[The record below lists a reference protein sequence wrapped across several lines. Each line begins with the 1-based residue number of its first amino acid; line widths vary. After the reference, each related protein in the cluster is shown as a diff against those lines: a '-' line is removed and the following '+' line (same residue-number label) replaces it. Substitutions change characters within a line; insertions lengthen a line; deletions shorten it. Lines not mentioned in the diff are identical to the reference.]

1 MRLLL
6 EPGSERLC
14 WTHPSTGRPDA
25 RFALDVTTDVLGVVL
40 APQKPKMRRGGI
52 WGRVGEGLGA
62 DGEFLPL
69 LVGHGLRGARE
80 AAVFDGRQD
89 ADFIREVRGLRKQN
103 TCQVVTSAFRASRQE
118 AGGSRGLVGSL
129 TAPCQ
134 HIPFRI
140 TAEPAGAPTSVDIF
154 IHSLRH
160 QLASESRSAFDEP
173 CQPVQL
179 TAHRRGKAGPAR

>member
-25 RFALDVTTDVLGVVL
+25 RFALDVAADVLGVVL
-40 APQKPKMRRGGI
+40 TPRKPKMRRRGI

-103 TCQVVTSAFRASRQE
+103 TCQSSR
-118 AGGSRGLVGSL
+118 LV
-129 TAPCQ
+129 
-134 HIPFRI
+134 
-140 TAEPAGAPTSVDIF
+140 
-154 IHSLRH
+154 
-160 QLASESRSAFDEP
+160 RSG
-173 CQPVQL
+173 
-179 TAHRRGKAGPAR
+179 RKPARSMRKQRVGGVAHGAVPTHSVSDHGGARRRADQRRHFHPLSATPASVRVPKRF